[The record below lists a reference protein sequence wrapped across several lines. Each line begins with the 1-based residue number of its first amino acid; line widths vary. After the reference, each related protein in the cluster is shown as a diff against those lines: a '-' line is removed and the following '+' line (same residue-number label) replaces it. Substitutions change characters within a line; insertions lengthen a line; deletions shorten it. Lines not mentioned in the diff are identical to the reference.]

1 MNSRYT
7 GTNQIMN
14 ILLVFVVIIF
24 LIILISL
31 LLFSRKLCF
40 KHCCKCGQWFLSYLK
55 GILIFNSVIRGLL
68 ESYLLLSIST
78 FYQVTKVNFAT
89 TEDKIDFAVVIL
101 SIIYCIGFPVLAHKF
116 LLKRHREN
124 KLGNF

>member
-1 MNSRYT
+1 MNSQYT

-14 ILLVFVVIIF
+14 ILLVFVLILI

-40 KHCCKCGQWFLSYLK
+40 KHCCKCGRGVLSYLQ
-55 GILIFNSVIRGLL
+55 GMLIFNSVIRGIL

-78 FYQVTKVNFAT
+78 FYQVTNASFAS

-101 SIIYCIGFPVLAHKF
+101 SIMYCIGFPVLAHRF

-124 KLGNF
+124 RLGQL